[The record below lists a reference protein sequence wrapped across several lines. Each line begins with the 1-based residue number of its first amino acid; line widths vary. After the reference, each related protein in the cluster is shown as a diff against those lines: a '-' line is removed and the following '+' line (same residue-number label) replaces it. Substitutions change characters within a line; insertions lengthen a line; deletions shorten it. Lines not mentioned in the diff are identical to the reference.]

1 MLRAYLRGLLPKDMP
16 QGFRSR
22 IRENLLLAAV
32 DAEETAAY
40 TVESLRQAA
49 SLAGGASMDPGGRRT
64 LLKRFGEELEMAEYR
79 RNMDYRAQAKLRN
92 DTSGSTS
99 AAIYEMLERGGLV
112 GDTPDVPPLAVVPP
126 VPEQQQ
132 EDDI

>member
-1 MLRAYLRGLLPKDMP
+1 MLRAYLRGLLPKNTP

-22 IRENLLLAAV
+22 IRENLLLAAI

-40 TVESLRQAA
+40 TVESLRHAA
-49 SLAGGASMDPGGRRT
+49 SLAGGASMGPGGRRT

-79 RNMDYRAQAKLRN
+79 RNMDYRAQKRLRD

-112 GDTPDVPPLAVVPP
+112 GDTPQAEPPAP
-126 VPEQQQ
+126 VPQ
-132 EDDI
+132 DDTD